1 MLQQSI
7 NQLQRILYNIGMYGI
22 EMLQQSINQ
31 LQRILYNIGIHGIET
46 TIN

>member
-1 MLQQSI
+1 MYGIEMLQQSI

-22 EMLQQSINQ
+22 E
-31 LQRILYNIGIHGIET
+31 T